1 MPNFEAFVRAKLPA
15 LGLTPAREQEIV
27 AELAQQLEQVSAQA
41 VAEGADGA
49 TAQGRAEAHIP
60 DWAKLARSIAAAE
73 VPLGARLPL
82 RMRLALAGRDAASDW
97 RLALRGLR
105 RAPGFASV
113 AILTLA
119 LGIGANTAIFT
130 WVRAELLAALPFQQ
144 PDRLVALDEH
154 ANGRTVSVPYP
165 DYLDWEAQNAAA
177 RGAFASLAWYQTLG
191 LNLSGAGTPE
201 VVSAGDVSGN
211 FFATLGIHP
220 QWGRGFAAGADSANA
235 LPEAIITS
243 TLAARQFGAA
253 SAAVGQR
260 LDLNMRAYTVVGVLN
275 AQFRD
280 YNETEVFLPVGL
292 FLKTFDRG
300 SHNDAD
306 VLARLTPEAT
316 EATALAQ
323 QRSAMAKLA
332 LAYPEEDAAEGAV
345 VRPLRALYVG
355 QDAPMLWLLFG
366 AVGLVLLIACV
377 NVANLML
384 VRTAGRRE
392 EWAVRA
398 ALGAGRGRLVR
409 QLLVE
414 SLALA
419 LLGGA
424 AGVGLAALA
433 LRGLQAVAPV
443 QLHLNWPVLGF
454 ALLICAISAVL
465 FGLAPARSAGRRRL
479 EMGSRGARR
488 ARAGSALVVGE
499 VALAL
504 VLTIAAG
511 LALRS
516 FSRLMEVNPGFAP
529 QQVLSF
535 GTNLT
540 GGAYE
545 KPAARI
551 AIERQI
557 LRGLAALPG
566 VRSAGIGTNLPMTN
580 NHDRGD
586 VTIAGKPLPERGHFP
601 HPDLHSISPGYLSAL
616 GLPLLR
622 GRNLSESDG
631 PNAPE
636 VALVSASFAN
646 ANWPGEDAVGR
657 QFWRGHPAADNH
669 DLVTV
674 VGVVGDT
681 KQYGLDA
688 ATRTEVYYSYLQST
702 AEQPQFALRTAVPP
716 LQLSADARRIV
727 RDADATLP
735 VTALQT
741 MEQVVDN
748 SVANPRTTLW
758 LLAIFGGLAL
768 VLALIGIYGVVANH
782 TQQRTQ
788 EIGIRM
794 ALGAAPGA
802 IASMVLGE
810 SMRWVGMGA
819 LVGLGAGLA
828 AGRLIAAQLYRG
840 TGTDAGVLA
849 AASAMVLLVGLAA
862 SLVPMAR
869 AARMAPLESL
879 REL

>member
-1 MPNFEAFVRAKLPA
+1 
-15 LGLTPAREQEIV
+15 
-27 AELAQQLEQVSAQA
+27 
-41 VAEGADGA
+41 
-49 TAQGRAEAHIP
+49 
-60 DWAKLARSIAAAE
+60 
-73 VPLGARLPL
+73 
-82 RMRLALAGRDAASDW
+82 
-97 RLALRGLR
+97 
-105 RAPGFASV
+105 
-113 AILTLA
+113 
-119 LGIGANTAIFT
+119 
-130 WVRAELLAALPFQQ
+130 
-144 PDRLVALDEH
+144 
-154 ANGRTVSVPYP
+154 
-165 DYLDWEAQNAAA
+165 
-177 RGAFASLAWYQTLG
+177 
-191 LNLSGAGTPE
+191 
-201 VVSAGDVSGN
+201 
-211 FFATLGIHP
+211 
-220 QWGRGFAAGADSANA
+220 
-235 LPEAIITS
+235 TS
-243 TLAARQFGAA
+243 TLAARQFGAS

-332 LAYPEEDAAEGAV
+332 LAYPEEDAAEG
-345 VRPLRALYVG
+345 
-355 QDAPMLWLLFG
+355 
-366 AVGLVLLIACV
+366 
-377 NVANLML
+377 
-384 VRTAGRRE
+384 
-392 EWAVRA
+392 A

-657 QFWRGHPAADNH
+657 QFWR
-669 DLVTV
+669 
-674 VGVVGDT
+674 
-681 KQYGLDA
+681 
-688 ATRTEVYYSYLQST
+688 
-702 AEQPQFALRTAVPP
+702 
-716 LQLSADARRIV
+716 
-727 RDADATLP
+727 
-735 VTALQT
+735 
-741 MEQVVDN
+741 
-748 SVANPRTTLW
+748 
-758 LLAIFGGLAL
+758 
-768 VLALIGIYGVVANH
+768 
-782 TQQRTQ
+782 
-788 EIGIRM
+788 
-794 ALGAAPGA
+794 
-802 IASMVLGE
+802 
-810 SMRWVGMGA
+810 
-819 LVGLGAGLA
+819 
-828 AGRLIAAQLYRG
+828 
-840 TGTDAGVLA
+840 
-849 AASAMVLLVGLAA
+849 
-862 SLVPMAR
+862 
-869 AARMAPLESL
+869 
-879 REL
+879 